1 MADGMSLISGGE
13 ATTDA
18 DQALRARVEEVLD
31 MIRPAVQGDGGDLE
45 LVDIVDG
52 IVQLRLVGACVG
64 CMYSMM
70 TLQAGV
76 ERILKEYVPEIK
88 AVEAMPF

>member
-1 MADGMSLISGGE
+1 MSDAISAVNGGE
-13 ATTDA
+13 AAADTDRT
-18 DQALRARVEEVLD
+18 LRARVEEVLD

-76 ERILKEYVPEIK
+76 ERILKEYVPEVK

>member
-1 MADGMSLISGGE
+1 MSEALSLITEE
-13 ATTDA
+13 AAEPNQD
-18 DQALRARVEEVLD
+18 LRAKVQAVLD

-45 LVDIVDG
+45 LLDITDG
-52 IVQLRLVGACVG
+52 VVQLRLVGACVG

-76 ERILKEYVPEIK
+76 ERILKQYVPEIK

>member
-1 MADGMSLISGGE
+1 MADAMSLITGGE
-13 ATTDA
+13 AATDG
-18 DQALRARVEEVLD
+18 DQGLRARVEAVLD

-45 LVDIVDG
+45 LIDIVEG
-52 IVQLRLVGACVG
+52 VVQLRLVGACVG

-76 ERILKEYVPEIK
+76 ERILKQHVPEVK

>member
-1 MADGMSLISGGE
+1 MSDAISAVNGGE
-13 ATTDA
+13 AAADT

-76 ERILKEYVPEIK
+76 ERILKEYVPEVK